1 MSTIMKKLNGATEDY
16 WSNPS
21 PLYTPRG
28 SVDNSRV
35 ASRAASITAPT
46 GTTATPL
53 NTAAAATPKKEK
65 KGVVSKAKRALDRN
79 AESYWGSREMNAY
92 YAAGLKI

>member
-1 MSTIMKKLNGATEDY
+1 MSSIMKKLNGATEEY
-16 WSNPS
+16 WGNPS

-35 ASRAASITAPT
+35 ASRAGSITAPT
-46 GTTATPL
+46 GTTATPV
-53 NTAAAATPKKEK
+53 NTAAAASPKKEK
-65 KGVVSKAKRALDRN
+65 KGVVSKVKRALDRN